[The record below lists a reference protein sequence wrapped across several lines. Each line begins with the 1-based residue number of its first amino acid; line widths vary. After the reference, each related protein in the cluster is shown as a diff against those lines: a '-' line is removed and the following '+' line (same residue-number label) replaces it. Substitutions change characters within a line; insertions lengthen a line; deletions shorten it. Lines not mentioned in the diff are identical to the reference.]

1 MDALMIPIIGP
12 ALEVFGNILGIGRD
26 YVSSVRKIKEAK
38 VNAKLA
44 VLDAQAKSAIK
55 LSETEQAGNI
65 QWDVTMAEA
74 SKDSW
79 KDEWIT
85 ILVSV
90 PVIMCFIP
98 ATQDVVLR
106 GFEILEELPEWFQLT
121 IGVVVAASFGF
132 RKVADVIGKAKGQQ
146 S

>member
-12 ALEVFGNILGIGRD
+12 IFEVFGNILGIGRD
-26 YVSSVRKIKEAK
+26 YIASTRRLKEAK
-38 VNAKLA
+38 VNAQLA
-44 VLDAQAKSAIK
+44 VIDAQAKSAIK

-74 SKDSW
+74 SKESW

-98 ATQDVVLR
+98 ATQDTVLR
-106 GFEILEELPEWFQLT
+106 GFEILEQLPEWFQLT